1 MDEVEIMP
9 KKEEE
14 YEIVP
19 ITPLRRLE
27 ERIKRIEMST
37 VVPQIQ
43 NLITQII
50 ELIKTNQRLV
60 DDMLR
65 ANNSLR
71 EELERTADKIDKLAK
86 SMEELIEM
94 IKAASVEELSSL
106 IAKIEIPEIKELVK
120 TQKELLDINNQI
132 LDALDALNRK
142 IKAGTPVSQILAQY
156 PGLKLRSEVKPR

>member
-9 KKEEE
+9 KNEEE
-14 YEIVP
+14 YEVVP

-37 VVPQIQ
+37 VIPQIQ
-43 NLITQII
+43 SLITQII

-71 EELERTADKIDKLAK
+71 EELERTANKIEKLSK
-86 SMEELIEM
+86 SMEELLEM
-94 IKAASVEELSSL
+94 IKAASAEELSSL
-106 IAKIEIPEIKELVK
+106 VAKIEIPEMKELMK
-120 TQKELLDINNQI
+120 TQKELLDVNNQI
-132 LDALDALNRK
+132 LEALDALNRK
-142 IKAGTPVSQILAQY
+142 IRAGTPVSQILAHY

>member
-9 KKEEE
+9 KNEEE
-14 YEIVP
+14 YEVVP

-27 ERIKRIEMST
+27 ERIKRIEMNT
-37 VVPQIQ
+37 VIPQIQ
-43 NLITQII
+43 SLITQII

-71 EELERTADKIDKLAK
+71 EELERTANKIEKLSK
-86 SMEELIEM
+86 SVEELVEM
-94 IKAASVEELSSL
+94 IKAASAEELSSL
-106 IAKIEIPEIKELVK
+106 VAKIEIPEMKELMK
-120 TQKELLDINNQI
+120 TQRELLDVNNQI
-132 LDALDALNRK
+132 LEALDALNRK
-142 IKAGTPVSQILAQY
+142 IRAGTPVSQILAHY